1 MMLSMRTTIRLD
13 DDLLRAL
20 KAHAARTGRSM
31 TALIEDAVRESLSR
45 TSSEQPNLESLPVY
59 GGSGTMPGVDLTDA
73 GALLEVM
80 EEGEPLDA
88 LR

>member
-13 DDLLRAL
+13 DDLLKEL

-31 TALIEDAVRESLSR
+31 TSLIEDAVRESLAR
-45 TSSEQPNLESLPVY
+45 ASSERPPLEPLPVF
-59 GGSGTMPGVDLTDA
+59 GGSGTLPGIDLTDTRS
-73 GALLEVM
+73 LLEAM
-80 EEGEPLDA
+80 DEGEPLDA